1 MTLSDSTEKVQKLLA
16 RAGMGSRREM
26 ESVISQGR
34 VSVNGEIIELGARA
48 SEADKIRVDGRVISI
63 PRQEAMVR
71 RVIAYNKPEGEVC
84 TRKDPEGRK
93 TVFDALPNPGNGR
106 WIAIGRLDLNTAG
119 LLLFTN
125 DGELANRLM
134 HPSYE
139 LEREYAVRVNGEITD
154 EVIERLR
161 KGVALEDGMA
171 NFDRIRFSGGEGFNQ
186 WYHVTLK
193 EGRNRE
199 VRRLWEA
206 VGCQVSRLIR
216 VKYGIVNLERGLRKG
231 SFLELEPKVVRDIE
245 KSVQLEPS
253 ARNFKRT
260 TESSTQRKKQMKY
273 KTKRPSNRRRR

>member
-1 MTLSDSTEKVQKLLA
+1 MATTEKVQKLLA
-16 RAGMGSRREM
+16 RAGLGSRREM
-26 ESVISQGR
+26 EGMISAGR
-34 VSVNGEIIELGARA
+34 VSVNGTIIELGARA
-48 SEADKIRVDGRVISI
+48 TEKDKIRVDGRIISI
-63 PRQEAMVR
+63 PKQEAMIR

-93 TVFDALPNPGNGR
+93 TVFDVLPNPGNGR

-139 LEREYAVRVNGEITD
+139 LEREYAVRVNGEVT
-154 EVIERLR
+154 EETLKRL
-161 KGVALEDGMA
+161 KTGVALEDGMA
-171 NFDRIRFSGGEGFNQ
+171 QFDKVRHSGGEGFNQ
-186 WYHVTLK
+186 WYNVTLK

-216 VKYGIVNLERGLRKG
+216 VRYGQVTLERGLRRG
-231 SFLELEPKVVRDIE
+231 AWLELDPKGISEIE
-245 KSVQLEPS
+245 KSVGLTPS
-253 ARNFKRT
+253 ARPTKRPLDNKM
-260 TESSTQRKKQMKY
+260 QRKKQFKY
-273 KTKRPSNRRRR
+273 KHKTAGARRQRR

>member
-1 MTLSDSTEKVQKLLA
+1 MSEPTEKVQKLLA
-16 RAGMGSRREM
+16 RAGLGSRREM
-26 ESVISQGR
+26 ETVIAAGR
-34 VSVNGEIIELGARA
+34 VSVNGDVIDLGARA
-48 SEADKIRVDGRVISI
+48 TENDKIRVDGRVISV
-63 PRQEAMVR
+63 PKHDAMIR

-93 TVFDALPNPGNGR
+93 TVFDALPNPGKGR

-139 LEREYAVRVNGEITD
+139 LDREYAVRVNGEVTD
-154 EVIERLR
+154 DVIERL
-161 KGVALEDGMA
+161 KTGVALEDGMA
-171 NFDRIRFSGGEGFNQ
+171 NFDRIAFSGGEGFNQ

-216 VKYGIVNLERGLRKG
+216 VRYGIVGLERGLRRG
-231 SFLELEPKVVRDIE
+231 SFTELDPQMVREIE
-245 KSVQLEPS
+245 KSVKLEPS
-253 ARNFKRT
+253 ARSFKRK
-260 TESSTQRKKQMKY
+260 SDNPQRKKQMKY
-273 KTKRPSNRRRR
+273 KVKKPTNRRRR

>member
-1 MTLSDSTEKVQKLLA
+1 
-16 RAGMGSRREM
+16 M
-26 ESVISQGR
+26 ESIISEGR
-34 VSVNGEIIELGARA
+34 VSVNGAIIDLGARA
-48 SEADKIRVDGRVISI
+48 TEKDKVRVDGKIISI
-63 PRQEAMVR
+63 PKQDAMVR
-71 RVIAYNKPEGEVC
+71 RVVAYNKPEGEVC

-93 TVFDALPNPGNGR
+93 TVFDVLPNPGKGR

-139 LEREYAVRVNGEITD
+139 LEREYAVRVNGEVTED
-154 EVIERLR
+154 TLKSLR
-161 KGVALEDGMA
+161 SGVALEDGMA
-171 NFDRIRFSGGEGFNQ
+171 HFDKIRHSGGEGFNQ

-216 VKYGIVNLERGLRKG
+216 VRYGMVTLERGLRRG
-231 SFLELEPKVVRDIE
+231 AWLELEPKAVAEIE
-245 KSVQLEPS
+245 KNVGLSPS
-253 ARNFKRT
+253 ARSFKRT
-260 TESSTQRKKQMKY
+260 TDSTKQRKKQFKY
-273 KTKRPSNRRRR
+273 KSKKPSTRRTRR